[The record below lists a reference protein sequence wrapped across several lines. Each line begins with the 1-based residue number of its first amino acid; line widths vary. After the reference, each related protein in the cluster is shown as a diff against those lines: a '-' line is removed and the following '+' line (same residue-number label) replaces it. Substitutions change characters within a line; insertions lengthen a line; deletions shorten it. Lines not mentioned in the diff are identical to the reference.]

1 MGAGQLKSGSFV
13 VVEGV
18 ACRVSDLTLSKPG
31 KHGAMKARIVAIG
44 LIDEKKR
51 ELVMPASENV
61 EVPIIEKHTAQ
72 VLSVSGDN
80 ANVMDTETYETFD
93 LSIPADLKPVVVEGA
108 QMLYWDILGQ
118 KVMKSLRSGSE
129 D

>member
-1 MGAGQLKSGSFV
+1 
-13 VVEGV
+13 
-18 ACRVSDLTLSKPG
+18 
-31 KHGAMKARIVAIG
+31 IVAIG
-44 LIDEKKR
+44 IIDEKKR

-72 VLSVSGDN
+72 VLSVSGDS

-93 LSIPADLKPVVVEGA
+93 MPIPADLKSVAVEGA

-118 KVMKSLRSGSE
+118 KVMKSLRSGS
-129 D
+129 DD